1 MSEQTDMVPIL
12 TDLGVQKKKKKIQI
26 VMSCEGKSPRE

>member
-1 MSEQTDMVPIL
+1 MSEQTDMVPIF
-12 TDLGVQKKKKKIQI
+12 TDHGVKKKKKKLQI